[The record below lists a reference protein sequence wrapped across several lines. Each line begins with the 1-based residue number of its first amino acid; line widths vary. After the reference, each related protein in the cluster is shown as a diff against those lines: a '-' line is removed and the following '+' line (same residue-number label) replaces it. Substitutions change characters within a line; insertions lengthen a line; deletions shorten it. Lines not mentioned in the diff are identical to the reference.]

1 MATGCDSTASTPS
14 VRLRE
19 ASSSLLSLEENRTK
33 RMLRRTHTISLV
45 LSTQKGFACSSR
57 PPHHEREV
65 TLLIYQ
71 HLSAII
77 EHAPLETLAARTV
90 LPMLSDAGRVLW
102 SGHLRYRR
110 AFSCSAVSNLQRTG
124 PPGDARPALC
134 KIRRTGRTI
143 NCPLSV
149 STSWRVPVL
158 GGLRADAPNTTLKK
172 FEKGKTVEKKI
183 EREGSDSERERNN
196 QSALQRP
203 LAQN

>member
-1 MATGCDSTASTPS
+1 MLCTKKNIRNLFYFDKWHTHNSKKVWKCTSWWWTQSTPDMQLETLRSASMATGCDSTASTPS

-134 KIRRTGRTI
+134 KIRRPGRTI
-143 NCPLSV
+143 NCP
-149 STSWRVPVL
+149 
-158 GGLRADAPNTTLKK
+158 
-172 FEKGKTVEKKI
+172 
-183 EREGSDSERERNN
+183 
-196 QSALQRP
+196 
-203 LAQN
+203 

>member
-1 MATGCDSTASTPS
+1 MATGCDSTSSTPS

-19 ASSSLLSLEENRTK
+19 ASSSLLSLEENRKK
-33 RMLRRTHTISLV
+33 RMLRRTHKISLV

-57 PPHHEREV
+57 HPHHEREV

-124 PPGDARPALC
+124 PPVTQDQLSAKFAELAGQSIAHRASRLAGEYQCWGDCGLMLPTRP
-134 KIRRTGRTI
+134 
-143 NCPLSV
+143 
-149 STSWRVPVL
+149 
-158 GGLRADAPNTTLKK
+158 
-172 FEKGKTVEKKI
+172 
-183 EREGSDSERERNN
+183 
-196 QSALQRP
+196 
-203 LAQN
+203 

>member
-1 MATGCDSTASTPS
+1 MLCTKKNIRNLFYFDKWHTHNSKKVWKCTSWWWTQSTPDMQLETLRSTSMATGCDSKASTPS

-19 ASSSLLSLEENRTK
+19 ASSSLLSLEENRKK
-33 RMLRRTHTISLV
+33 RMLRRTHKISLV
-45 LSTQKGFACSSR
+45 LNTQKGFACSSR

-110 AFSCSAVSNLQRTG
+110 AFSCSAAQPSATCNAPG
-124 PPGDARPALC
+124 PPVTHDQ
-134 KIRRTGRTI
+134 
-143 NCPLSV
+143 LS
-149 STSWRVPVL
+149 
-158 GGLRADAPNTTLKK
+158 AK
-172 FEKGKTVEKKI
+172 FAELAG
-183 EREGSDSERERNN
+183 
-196 QSALQRP
+196 QSIAH
-203 LAQN
+203 